1 MRRQLRKTRQ
11 AMAGLLSAILLITS
25 LPQNSMYVY
34 AVEQVE
40 NLQTEEMTDEPTGS
54 ETEETMDSSM
64 ETEEKTD
71 APTEFETEETM
82 DSSMETEEKTDAPTG
97 SETEETETD
106 NDSNTVETQETEE
119 KTDFQNTDSEETDT
133 QAEGVETEEL
143 IEFENGDEQQET
155 EGVKETDLQEKI
167 VTAELIGAYQFG
179 DAPSERT
186 YVSDFSSSLAA
197 DIDTLEMEEYLYQQM
212 KKCEETIN
220 VQKYNISKDKI
231 GDIVFGVINEN
242 PDLYFVKKKFSYS
255 LSGSTVVSVM
265 LTYDDSYDDN
275 AFVDATREALAVVKP
290 EMSDL
295 EKAVVLHDYLAV
307 NCEYD
312 KENLDKGKVPDVSY
326 TAYGTLVNRISVCE
340 GYALAYKYLLNQA
353 GIECLMVKS
362 EAMNHAWNLIQLNGK
377 YYQVDV
383 TWTIQLG
390 I

>member
-1 MRRQLRKTRQ
+1 MRKGFGKKKQV
-11 AMAGLLSAILLITS
+11 MAGFLSAVLWISS
-25 LPQNSMYVY
+25 LPYSNMYVY
-34 AVEQVE
+34 AAEQVE
-40 NLQTEEMTDEPTGS
+40 HLQTEEGTKVSTESETAETVQLSTENEEMTDISTES
-54 ETEETMDSSM
+54 ETTEMIDSSVETETAKDNENVEM
-64 ETEEKTD
+64 QDTEEKTDKEETEEKTD
-71 APTEFETEETM
+71 L
-82 DSSMETEEKTDAPTG
+82 
-97 SETEETETD
+97 
-106 NDSNTVETQETEE
+106 
-119 KTDFQNTDSEETDT
+119 QNTDSEETETEKVTET
-133 QAEGVETEEL
+133 QEESVETEEL
-143 IEFENGDEQQET
+143 IEFESEN
-155 EGVKETDLQEKI
+155 EGQETDLQEKI

-340 GYALAYKYLLNQA
+340 GYALAYKYLLNQV